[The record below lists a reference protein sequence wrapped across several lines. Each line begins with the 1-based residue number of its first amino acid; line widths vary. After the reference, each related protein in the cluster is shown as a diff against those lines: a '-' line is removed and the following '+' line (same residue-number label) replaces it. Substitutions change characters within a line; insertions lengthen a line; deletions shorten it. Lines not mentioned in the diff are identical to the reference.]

1 MLTFNDREIANVLVE
16 ALVQY
21 GLNDHLAQCGKK
33 STESWFWDNNLKAAG
48 FWASGGATKTC
59 IGHSDLCGWVIKVG
73 HTIDVKHNYARM
85 EYENYR
91 AAKECG
97 LGHYFPETYY
107 LGEFDGQSYFIQQMA
122 DCDEDQVTSDWY
134 ERLRDSYDEDE
145 EEYDVDRLWDEID
158 NMDDDEKAFL
168 MFQDGELC
176 HFLCEHRINDLHE
189 GNFGYICGCAVIVD
203 FSGFRG

>member
-21 GLNDHLAQCGKK
+21 GLNDHLAQCGEK
-33 STESWFWDNNLKAAG
+33 STWGWFRDNNLESVG
-48 FWASGGATKTC
+48 FWASGGATKSC
-59 IGHSDLCGWVIKVG
+59 IGHEDLCGWVIKVG

-91 AAKECG
+91 AAKELG
-97 LGHYFPETYY
+97 LQRYFPETYY
-107 LGEFDGQSYFIQQMA
+107 LGEFGGQSYFIQQMA

-134 ERLRDSYDEDE
+134 EKLRDSYDEDE
-145 EEYDVDRLWDEID
+145 EEYDVDRLWNEID

-168 MFQDGELC
+168 MFQDNELC
-176 HFLCEHRINDLHE
+176 HFLFEHRINDLHE
-189 GNFGYICGCAVIVD
+189 GNFGYIRGCAVIVD

>member
-21 GLNDHLAQCGKK
+21 GLNEHLAQCGEK
-33 STESWFWDNNLKAAG
+33 STWSWFHDNNLESVG
-48 FWASGGATKTC
+48 FWASGGATKSC
-59 IGHSDLCGWVIKVG
+59 IGHEDLCGWVIKVG

-91 AAKECG
+91 AAKERG
-97 LGHYFPETYY
+97 LQRYFPETYY
-107 LGEFDGQSYFIQQMA
+107 LGEFGGQSYFIQQMA

-134 ERLRDSYDEDE
+134 EKLRDSYDEGE
-145 EEYDVDRLWDEID
+145 EEYDVDRLWAEID

-176 HFLCEHRINDLHE
+176 HFLYEHRINDLHE